1 MVRALASQAEAER
14 DKRAKIIAAD
24 GEKLSSEKLRQAADI
39 LASSPAS
46 LQIRTLQTIQ
56 TIAIEHNNTI
66 VLPIPIDLINA
77 FLKKKHN

>member
-14 DKRAKIIAAD
+14 DKRAKIIAAE

-39 LASSPAS
+39 LSSNPAS

-56 TIAIEHNNTI
+56 TISIEHNNTI
-66 VLPIPIDLINA
+66 VLPIPIDLVNA
-77 FLKKKHN
+77 FVRRRN

>member
-14 DKRAKIIAAD
+14 DKRARIIAAD

-39 LASSPAS
+39 LSSSPAS

-56 TIAIEHNNTI
+56 TISTEHNNTI
-66 VLPIPIDLINA
+66 VVPIPIDLVIG
-77 FLKKKHN
+77 FMKKHN

>member
-14 DKRAKIIAAD
+14 DKRARIIAAD

-39 LASSPAS
+39 LSSSPAS

-56 TIAIEHNNTI
+56 TISTEHNNTI
-66 VLPIPIDLINA
+66 VVPIPIDLVNA
-77 FLKKKHN
+77 FLKKRN